1 MKEMLVG
8 FLGDVLGTVLLAL
21 LSLGT
26 AYALSYIA
34 QARDSLQQRTKS
46 QLVDQAIARAAYL
59 AEVAVLAAEGAAAA
73 GIREAVAQ
81 GRASRDDLIA
91 IGRRV
96 ADEVLERLGQE
107 GRQVLE
113 EAVGDVRRFVEDLI
127 EAKLE
132 ELKAKGVVGRVR
144 ELSDPK

>member
-1 MKEMLVG
+1 MLVG
-8 FLGDVLGTVLLAL
+8 FLGEILGTILVAV

-34 QARDSLQQRTKS
+34 QARDSLQRRTNS

-81 GRASRDDLIA
+81 GRASRDELVA

-96 ADEVLERLGQE
+96 ADEVMERLGQE

-113 EAVGDVRRFVEDLI
+113 AAIGDVRRFIEDLI

-132 ELKAKGVVGRVR
+132 ELKARGVVGRVR
-144 ELSDPK
+144 ELADPK